1 MDILQD
7 TSDFLGQDWIW
18 IFIFEKK
25 WIRTGSGYWFD
36 FYNELCLKVI
46 QDVTNDGDSVFFAM
60 FFILSACGVLHSSQT
75 MAIHVTLLLIFSG
88 QVEVVSCSYIY
99 VCCFVCCAEW
109 HMYLVCRLIVYFK
122 GGQLAFDWD

>member
-7 TSDFLGQDWIW
+7 TCDFLDQDWIW

-46 QDVTNDGDSVFFAM
+46 EDVTNDGDSVFFAM

-75 MAIHVTLLLIFSG
+75 MVIHVTLLLIFSG

-109 HMYLVCRLIVYFK
+109 HMCVVCRLIVHFK